1 MDHRDESVGFPA
13 DHRTSPREVWL
24 FFVFEQRAS
33 VQWSDGYTI
42 APRLP
47 ASNDRITNLTTA
59 TKDSLTV
66 VLIEWYSCQ
75 TD

>member
-1 MDHRDESVGFPA
+1 MKALAFRRIIEPA
-13 DHRTSPREVWL
+13 HGKFGCFL
-24 FFVFEQRAS
+24 FFKQRAS